1 MTLALATLKNIF
13 PLRKPIIS
21 SISMCY
27 IKCHSVHNIFHVKRS
42 SMLMNNIMSTT
53 SGHDTLKTSRHLV

>member
-27 IKCHSVHNIFHVKRS
+27 IKCYSVHIFHVKIS
-42 SMLMNNIMSTT
+42 FMLMNNIMSTT